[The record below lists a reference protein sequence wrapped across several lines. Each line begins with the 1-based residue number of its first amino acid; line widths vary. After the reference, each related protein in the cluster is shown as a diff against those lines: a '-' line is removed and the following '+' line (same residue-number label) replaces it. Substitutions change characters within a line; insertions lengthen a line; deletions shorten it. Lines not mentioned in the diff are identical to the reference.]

1 MARDK
6 QLAVKNALKECNERA
21 GAHIKKYVQNN
32 EVCFVL
38 YRIMWNLLI
47 DSFLQSRS
55 RWLPTYLA
63 ECKVKLGVT
72 TEEPAFLTKVLELY
86 TM

>member
-1 MARDK
+1 MFCT
-6 QLAVKNALKECNERA
+6 E
-21 GAHIKKYVQNN
+21 
-32 EVCFVL
+32 FVL